1 MARRKKVD
9 KVTLVEKLANELL
22 ALMQTK
28 AKASAK
34 EDKENEAIEVNI
46 EAEEERGLLIGHH
59 GDTINAV
66 QAVLGMMVRKEVGEW
81 IRIIVNIG
89 DWREKQEEHLKKLA
103 REVAERVK
111 QTGEPQPL
119 YNLTAAQR
127 RIVHLELSGEA
138 DIATES
144 IGEGPERYLVVKP
157 K

>member
-1 MARRKKVD
+1 MARTKKVD
-9 KVTLVEKLANELL
+9 KVVLVEKLANELL

-46 EAEEERGLLIGHH
+46 EDEEERGLLIGHH

-81 IRIIVNIG
+81 VRIIVNIG

-111 QTGEPQPL
+111 QTGEAQPL

-127 RIVHLELSGEA
+127 RIVHLELSGEEEVT
-138 DIATES
+138 TES

>member
-1 MARRKKVD
+1 MARTKKVD
-9 KVTLVEKLANELL
+9 KVVLVEKLANELL

-46 EAEEERGLLIGHH
+46 ESEEERGLLIGHH

-138 DIATES
+138 EVTTES